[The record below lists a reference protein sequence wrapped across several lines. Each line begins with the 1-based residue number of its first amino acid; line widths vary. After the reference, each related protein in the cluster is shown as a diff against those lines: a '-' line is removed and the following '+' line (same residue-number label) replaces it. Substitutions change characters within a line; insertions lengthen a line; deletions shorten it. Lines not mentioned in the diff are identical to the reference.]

1 MPSCAGFLEPRKSRL
16 GPSKFTFNADNFL
29 CSLSMSISID
39 MAQFVLE
46 MCLAARNRQKNPEK
60 NPILAFKVIQG
71 H

>member
-1 MPSCAGFLEPRKSRL
+1 
-16 GPSKFTFNADNFL
+16 
-29 CSLSMSISID
+29 MSISID